1 MEGLKPTLHRWGLPQ
16 AMKFDNGQPFADT
29 TANMIP
35 PLALW
40 LLGIGIE
47 LIYNRPNSPQ
57 ANAKVERCQG
67 TSARWAEPGQTAS
80 AAQLKHR
87 LEEVCHDHVFRY
99 PTRVCSGKTRIVC
112 FPELLENP
120 RLFQPEQFDL
130 SKVMDFVA
138 RGTYVRSVS
147 KTGQIAIFKARHCL
161 GQKFKY
167 QEVTLK
173 FDPHHCEWVVY
184 DRNGTML
191 KKFKATN
198 LTKENIL
205 NLKLSKNYVKT

>member
-1 MEGLKPTLHRWGLPQ
+1 MLYSWGLPG

-29 TANMIP
+29 AGNMIP

-40 LLGIGIE
+40 LLGNGIE
-47 LIYNRPNSPQ
+47 PIYNRPNSPRD
-57 ANAKVERCQG
+57 NAKVERCQG
-67 TSARWAEPGQTAS
+67 TSSRWAEPGQ
-80 AAQLKHR
+80 AANAAELRHR

-99 PTRVCSGKTRIVC
+99 PTRVCGGKTRIVC
-112 FPELLENP
+112 FPELLQNP
-120 RLFQPEQFDL
+120 RHFQPQHFDL
-130 SKVMDFVA
+130 NNILRFIA

-147 KTGQIAIFKARHCL
+147 KTGQIAIFKARHSL
-161 GQKFKY
+161 GKKFKY
-167 QEVTLK
+167 QEVILK
-173 FDPHHCEWVVY
+173 LDPHNCEWITY

-205 NLKLSKNYVKT
+205 NLNVSKNYVKT